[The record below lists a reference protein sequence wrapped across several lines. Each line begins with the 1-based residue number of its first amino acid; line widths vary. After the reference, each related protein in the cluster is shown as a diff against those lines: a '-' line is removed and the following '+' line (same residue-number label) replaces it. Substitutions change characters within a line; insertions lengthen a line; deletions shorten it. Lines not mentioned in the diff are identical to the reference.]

1 MRYAILS
8 DIHSNLEALNAV
20 LQEIDSQKIDEII
33 STGDVVGYNAN
44 PNECIEILRER
55 SVRSLMGNHDIRACG
70 MEEANDFN
78 PIARDAI
85 LWTKDTLSEE
95 NIDFLRTQPR
105 TLFLD
110 ERRAIAMHGSFE
122 SYDSYILS
130 PLNAME
136 NFKVMEDSHH
146 SPLCFFGHTH
156 VKIAYFCLNGE
167 VTTYRDDELSVS
179 GSARYLINPGSVGQP
194 RDMDPNASFLIYDA
208 IKKSIRFFKIKYDV
222 DKSYKKILEA
232 GLPKEL
238 AERLVVGW

>member
-20 LQEIDSQKIDEII
+20 LQEVDSQKVDAII

-70 MEEANDFN
+70 MKEANDFN

-85 LWTKDTLSEE
+85 LWTRDVLSNE
-95 NIDFLRTQPR
+95 NLNFLKSQPK

-110 ERRAIAMHGSFE
+110 EKKAIAIHGSFE

-136 NFKVMEDSHH
+136 NFSIMEDSHH
-146 SPLCFFGHTH
+146 PPLCFFGHTH
-156 VKIAYFCLNGE
+156 VKIAYRYLNGK

-179 GSARYLINPGSVGQP
+179 GSERYLINPGSVGQP
-194 RDMDPNASFLIYDA
+194 RDLDPNASFLIYNTT
-208 IKKSIRFFKIKYDV
+208 KKSIRFFKIKYDV
-222 DKSYKKILEA
+222 DTSYKKILEA